1 RAGPDRARGSV
12 NQLPYFLAAWLFFVG
27 LYGMVTTR
35 NFLHLVM
42 CLGVL
47 QASTYVLLL
56 EVGYRA
62 GGTAPIFKD
71 FPRGTRAVDSVV
83 QALTLTDV
91 VACVTV
97 SALLMALA
105 LQSHWRCGSL

>member
-1 RAGPDRARGSV
+1 M

-71 FPRGTRAVDSVV
+71 VPRGTRAVDPVV
-83 QALTLTDV
+83 QALTLTDIVVSVTV
-91 VACVTV
+91 VA
-97 SALLMALA
+97 LILALA
-105 LQSHWRCGSL
+105 LGAHKESGSVNPDEIADFSG

>member
-1 RAGPDRARGSV
+1 M

-56 EVGYRA
+56 EVGYRIA
-62 GGTAPIFKD
+62 QQPDHPTWKPDAVWR
-71 FPRGTRAVDSVV
+71 PRPSP
-83 QALTLTDV
+83 
-91 VACVTV
+91 
-97 SALLMALA
+97 
-105 LQSHWRCGSL
+105 

>member
-1 RAGPDRARGSV
+1 M

-62 GGTAPIFKD
+62 GGTAPIFN
-71 FPRGTRAVDSVV
+71 AVIAS
-83 QALTLTDV
+83 TSHGG
-91 VACVTV
+91 
-97 SALLMALA
+97 SALGAEAGMPSTPPLLA
-105 LQSHWRCGSL
+105 LPETKLLGRIGIGDGSSYD